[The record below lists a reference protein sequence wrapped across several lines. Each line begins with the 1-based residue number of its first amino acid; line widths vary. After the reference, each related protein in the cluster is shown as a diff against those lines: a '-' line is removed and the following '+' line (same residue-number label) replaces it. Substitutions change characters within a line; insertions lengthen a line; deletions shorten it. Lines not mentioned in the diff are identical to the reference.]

1 MFCKLTTNTG
11 STLFVDVD
19 DDGNLRLE
27 DFHAA
32 GTPKSRQVW
41 GRTLL
46 PDQADE
52 LLRFLQSQA
61 RSRHAAATA
70 AAVAYVE
77 GERATRAGRPS
88 QGKD

>member
-11 STLFVDVD
+11 STLFAHVD

-32 GTPKSRQVW
+32 GTPKSKQVW

-46 PDQADE
+46 PGQADE
-52 LLRFLQSQA
+52 LLRFLQSQ
-61 RSRHAAATA
+61 SRPHHAAANTK
-70 AAVAYVE
+70 E
-77 GERATRAGRPS
+77 S
-88 QGKD
+88 